1 MNIINALQVNRTHVS
16 VWQVLYGAMLE
27 MEQNL
32 KQLELKGG
40 SRGGGVLSTCATS
53 HSTCIPRVVP
63 QMGAGGVRVISLHY
77 PADTD
82 PSGGETAA
90 IAIVELH

>member
-1 MNIINALQVNRTHVS
+1 
-16 VWQVLYGAMLE
+16 MLE

-40 SRGGGVLSTCATS
+40 SRGGGPVYPRHIPQYL
-53 HSTCIPRVVP
+53 HSTR
-63 QMGAGGVRVISLHY
+63 GATNGRTGEVRVISLHY